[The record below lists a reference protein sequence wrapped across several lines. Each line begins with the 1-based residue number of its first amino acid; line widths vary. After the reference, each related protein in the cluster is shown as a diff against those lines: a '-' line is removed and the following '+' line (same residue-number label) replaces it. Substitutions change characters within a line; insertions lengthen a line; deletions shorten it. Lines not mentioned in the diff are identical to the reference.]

1 MAIAGRREIF
11 LIQVKL
17 ASPSRHFPYHTLSC
31 GTCPALAAVY
41 SGAPAAAA
49 LALPGPYAAAHRAR
63 GTAAGG
69 CRWGPGSALPS
80 GHPPDTFSS
89 TLCERPVF
97 RLASIRASA
106 TCGHVT

>member
-49 LALPGPYAAAHRAR
+49 LALPGPCTAAHRAR
-63 GTAAGG
+63 GTAASG
-69 CRWGPGSALPS
+69 CRWRPGARSRADIRLTRFPQHHARDQFS
-80 GHPPDTFSS
+80 GWPRSEH
-89 TLCERPVF
+89 
-97 RLASIRASA
+97 RLHAA
-106 TCGHVT
+106 T